1 MAMIGTVTVFGQ
13 MDRAIFY
20 LLVSDIKRDLQF
32 SDTQMSLLMG
42 MAFSAAYLLCGLPVA
57 RLSDVWHRK
66 LILPTG
72 LAVWS
77 FGTMLCGLAGSYM
90 QMFVARCFVGA
101 GESVK
106 GPCSVSLISDLFP
119 PHRLPRAFAFYQF
132 TIRLGESLAAIVGG
146 FLIGYYATYGGFS
159 LPGVGTLRGW
169 HLVFLTFALPGLF
182 FALMFVLT
190 VKEPVRQAR
199 ARPTSVPVKD
209 VARFLFKSDAS
220 PVLIPILLAAAV
232 GMIEAI
238 GVGSWTPV
246 FYERTYGWTP
256 EQFAPISGA
265 VMLVSAPISLIAGA
279 WFVERMHRQG
289 RHDANMRIMLYTQ
302 LIGLPLAALGPLAP
316 TFWLALGCSL
326 AAQIVML
333 AATPAAL
340 AAMQVVT
347 PNELRAQVN
356 AVYMLT
362 ISVLGQGLGPTVVAL
377 MTDFVFRDEAD
388 LRYAMLTAGLIA
400 NPISLFLIW
409 RTLKPYGRAYQRQAE
424 ALARAG

>member
-1 MAMIGTVTVFGQ
+1 
-13 MDRAIFY
+13 
-20 LLVSDIKRDLQF
+20 
-32 SDTQMSLLMG
+32 
-42 MAFSAAYLLCGLPVA
+42 
-57 RLSDVWHRK
+57 
-66 LILPTG
+66 
-72 LAVWS
+72 
-77 FGTMLCGLAGSYM
+77 
-90 QMFVARCFVGA
+90 
-101 GESVK
+101 
-106 GPCSVSLISDLFP
+106 
-119 PHRLPRAFAFYQF
+119 
-132 TIRLGESLAAIVGG
+132 
-146 FLIGYYATYGGFS
+146 
-159 LPGVGTLRGW
+159 
-169 HLVFLTFALPGLF
+169 
-182 FALMFVLT
+182 
-190 VKEPVRQAR
+190 
-199 ARPTSVPVKD
+199 
-209 VARFLFKSDAS
+209 
-220 PVLIPILLAAAV
+220 
-232 GMIEAI
+232 
-238 GVGSWTPV
+238 
-246 FYERTYGWTP
+246 
-256 EQFAPISGA
+256 
-265 VMLVSAPISLIAGA
+265 MLVSAPISLIAGA